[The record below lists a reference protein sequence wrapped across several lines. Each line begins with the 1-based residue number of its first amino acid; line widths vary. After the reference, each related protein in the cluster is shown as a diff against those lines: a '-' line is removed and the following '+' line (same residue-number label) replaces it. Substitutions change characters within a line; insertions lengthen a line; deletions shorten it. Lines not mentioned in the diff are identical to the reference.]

1 MLRGENMI
9 SRLFA
14 TMSASPLPPAAERAT
29 TAEQLLKLAHA
40 CLSGVLQFDYLSN
53 GAAHR
58 QSTAVLKLR
67 ANKSIEHPSS
77 DDAAADAGH
86 AIDDED
92 VNAKPPAS
100 AVRQTTND
108 DIVRRYLAEISK
120 RRRLSSSEEYR
131 LARSACDG
139 NQAARQRLIEHHL
152 GFVVMIA
159 RRYSNRGLPLLDL
172 IEEGNIGLM
181 TAIEKFDPELGHR
194 FSTYAKWWVRQS
206 IELALMTQTRV
217 VHLPMHVARALK
229 RMSRDAQAATS
240 GEDLNPNESADAS
253 SEDIDGCD
261 GGRPEQAHDSPHAER
276 SVGAADHAPLRDQF
290 RYLLFD
296 ASNQPEAADGSAE
309 EDSAAML
316 DALAAPEHEQPDSRA
331 HLVGQKRRLHAA
343 LSGLNDNERIVI
355 ESRFGL
361 INDTIR
367 TLDSI
372 AAELKLSSERVRQI
386 QAEALRKLHA
396 ILLAQGLERS
406 TLL

>member
-1 MLRGENMI
+1 
-9 SRLFA
+9 
-14 TMSASPLPPAAERAT
+14 MSALPLPPVAERAA

-67 ANKSIEHPSS
+67 AKRSIEHALS
-77 DDAAADAGH
+77 DDAAADAAH

-92 VNAKPPAS
+92 VNKPPTS

-108 DIVRRYLAEISK
+108 DIVRRYLAEISQ

-159 RRYSNRGLPLLDL
+159 RRYGDRGLPLLDL

-229 RMSRDAQAATS
+229 RMSRDAQTATS
-240 GEDLNPNESADAS
+240 GDDLDPNGSADDTSADAS
-253 SEDIDGCD
+253 SEDADGCE
-261 GGRPEQAHDSPHAER
+261 GGRPAQAHDSLHAER
-276 SVGAADHAPLRDQF
+276 SVGAADRAPLRDQF

-331 HLVGQKRRLHAA
+331 HLVGQKQRLHAA